1 MRIVLAAVLLL
12 ITAPH
17 ASSFGLNSM
26 MMPLGS
32 VGSAKTARLTTVMSA
47 EAEEATGRRG
57 FLKAAGAAVV
67 GLGAAKGASAFDNR
81 VGDLLPSLKG
91 VPYGANTPQPK
102 MVGESGETHKQVH
115 I

>member
-1 MRIVLAAVLLL
+1 MRIILAAVLLL
-12 ITAPH
+12 LTAPH
-17 ASSFGLNSM
+17 ASSFGLRS
-26 MMPLGS
+26 PRLSLGS
-32 VGSAKTARLTTVMSA
+32 IGSAKTARMTTTMSA
-47 EAEEATGRRG
+47 ETEEATGRRG

-81 VGDLLPSLKG
+81 IGDLLPSLKG

-102 MVGESGETHKQVH
+102 MVGESGETHKQAH